1 MSSKNDRELI
11 ARAILWKNDA
21 LLVNANRNAK
31 TGESYVALPGGHV
44 DPGEHCVQAL
54 QREIEEELAAQ
65 CQIGDLQFV
74 SENIYPGRRKSE
86 SQRHELTLSFRGRN
100 QRRTDGRRRHHC
112 QPGSRQKLSLAAPQ
126 RIGSGQSFARRCQS
140 VFAGPSERPLPF
152 FRFARLKPQPF
163 CCGPNFMSSLIEIAG
178 LTKSYQVEKTV
189 VHALQGVDLTVPS
202 GQFLAIIGRSGCGKS
217 TLLNLLGGLDTPSE
231 GQLSVGGADVA
242 ALDERGLTNYRRDTV
257 GIVFQFFNLMPLLTA
272 TENAALP
279 ALLAGKPKKPTFERA
294 RMLLEKVGL
303 GHRLDQ
309 GASLLSGGEMQ
320 RVAVA
325 RALINDPLLILAD
338 EPTGN
343 LDSQSSQAVLDALR
357 ELTRDEGK
365 TVVMVTHS
373 REAAAIADV
382 TREMRDG
389 AFVAG

>member
-1 MSSKNDRELI
+1 
-11 ARAILWKNDA
+11 
-21 LLVNANRNAK
+21 
-31 TGESYVALPGGHV
+31 
-44 DPGEHCVQAL
+44 
-54 QREIEEELAAQ
+54 
-65 CQIGDLQFV
+65 
-74 SENIYPGRRKSE
+74 
-86 SQRHELTLSFRGRN
+86 
-100 QRRTDGRRRHHC
+100 
-112 QPGSRQKLSLAAPQ
+112 
-126 RIGSGQSFARRCQS
+126 
-140 VFAGPSERPLPF
+140 
-152 FRFARLKPQPF
+152 
-163 CCGPNFMSSLIEIAG
+163 MSSLIEIAD
-178 LTKSYQVEKTV
+178 LTKTYEVEKRA
-189 VHALQGVDLTVPS
+189 VHALQGVNLSVPA

-217 TLLNLLGGLDTPSE
+217 TLLNLLGGLDTPT
-231 GQLSVGGADVA
+231 GGVLKVGGADVA

-279 ALLAGKPKKPTFERA
+279 ALLAGKPKKPTMARA

-343 LDSQSSQAVLDALR
+343 LDSQSSQSVLGALA
-357 ELTRDEGK
+357 ELAQGEGK

-389 AFVAG
+389 VFVN